1 MALLA
6 ERLVRK
12 YPLASSGGKLVH
24 ILLAVAVVLAG
35 AKLAGALAQRLG
47 QPAVV
52 GELLVGVLLGTAAG
66 HWLGVPDL
74 AGGGE
79 HGDAAVVLEGLAL
92 LGAILLL
99 FDVGLETDFRK
110 MRQVGLP
117 STLVALLGIG
127 VSFAVGYAASWALG
141 RAWPAWTPA
150 DAALP
155 PWLLHT
161 FVGAALTA
169 TSVGIT
175 ARVLKDMGRL
185 QARESRIILGAA
197 VLDDV
202 GGLLILAVVTALV
215 QVTLAGGSLDVADL
229 GRVLGVALA
238 FLVGSVLLGM
248 KLLPKA
254 FDRLVA
260 SVGIPGFALGLAVCI
275 ALLFAAGAVRAGL
288 ADIVGAFAAGMVLAG
303 SRTAH
308 DVAHELKP
316 LLAILVSFFF
326 VVLGL
331 RVDLSDLGPSPALV
345 VAVGLLLT
353 VVAVLGKLACAWG
366 AVGGGSRLAV
376 GVGMV
381 PRGEV
386 GLIFAGV
393 GITAGLLQGWQY
405 TILLLVV
412 LLTTI
417 VTPPW
422 LGRLRDRFTL
432 DEPAPAHQDTP
443 GPPGLL

>member
-1 MALLA
+1 MASEVGPA
-6 ERLVRK
+6 
-12 YPLASSGGKLVH
+12 
-24 ILLAVAVVLAG
+24 LLAVAIVLVA
-35 AKLAGALAQRLG
+35 AKLAGALFIRLR

-52 GELLVGVLLGTAAG
+52 GELLVGVFLGTVVG
-66 HWLGVPDL
+66 RWLGVPDF
-74 AGGGE
+74 AGPAGQ
-79 HGDAAVVLEGLAL
+79 DPSQAVVVLEGLAT

-99 FDVGLETDFRK
+99 FDVGLETDFHK

-117 STLVALLGIG
+117 SALVALIGIVG
-127 VSFAVGYAASWALG
+127 SFVVGYAASWGLG
-141 RAWPAWTPA
+141 LAWPAWVPA
-150 DAALP
+150 DHALP
-155 PWLLHT
+155 GWLLHT

-175 ARVLKDMGRL
+175 ARVLKDLGRL

-215 QVTLAGGSLDVADL
+215 QVTLAGDALDVVAL
-229 GRVLGVALA
+229 VRVVGIALA
-238 FLVGSVLLGM
+238 FLASCILLGAR
-248 KLLPKA
+248 LLPSA
-254 FDRLVA
+254 LDGLVA
-260 SVGIPGFALGLAVCI
+260 RVRVPGLALGLAVSL
-275 ALLFAAGAVRAGL
+275 ALLFAFGAGRAGL

-303 SRTAH
+303 SQNAPT
-308 DVAHELKP
+308 VARGLKP
-316 LLAILVSFFF
+316 LLAILVPFFF

-331 RVDLSDLGPSPALV
+331 RVDLSDLGPSPSA
-345 VAVGLLLT
+345 VAAVALLLT
-353 VVAVLGKLACAWG
+353 AVAVFGKLACGWG
-366 AVGGGSRLAV
+366 VVGGGSRWAV

-412 LLTTI
+412 LLTTV

-422 LGRLRDRFTL
+422 LGRLKDRFTL
-432 DEPAPAHQDTP
+432 DRPTTTNADGAP
-443 GPPGLL
+443 GPP

>member
-1 MALLA
+1 MP
-6 ERLVRK
+6 V
-12 YPLASSGGKLVH
+12 ASEAAGP

-52 GELLVGVLLGTAAG
+52 GELLVGVLLGTAVG
-66 HWLGVPDL
+66 GWLGVPRL
-74 AGGGE
+74 AGADAA

-110 MRQVGLP
+110 MREVGLP
-117 STLVALLGIG
+117 AVLVALLGIG
-127 VSFAVGYAASWALG
+127 VSFVVGYGASWTLG
-141 RAWPAWTPA
+141 RAWPAWVPA
-150 DAALP
+150 DDALP
-155 PWLLHT
+155 AWLLHT

-175 ARVLKDMGRL
+175 ARVLKDLGRL

-202 GGLLILAVVTALV
+202 AGLLILAVVTALV
-215 QVTLAGGSLDVADL
+215 QVTLAGGTLDVADL
-229 GRVLGVALA
+229 TRVLVVAIA
-238 FLVGSVLLGM
+238 FLAGSVLLGV

-254 FDRLVA
+254 FDRVVA
-260 SVGIPGFALGLAVCI
+260 RVSLPGFALGLAVAV
-275 ALLFAAGAVRAGL
+275 ALLFAVGAVHAGL

-303 SRTAH
+303 SKRAH
-308 DVAHELKP
+308 DVAHEMKP

-331 RVDLSDLGPSPALV
+331 RVDLSDLGPSPPLV
-345 VAVGLLLT
+345 LAVGLLLT
-353 VVAVLGKLACAWG
+353 VVAVLGKLACGWG

-412 LLTTI
+412 LLTTV

-432 DEPAPAHQDTP
+432 DQPVPAHEDTP
-443 GPPGLL
+443 GPP